1 MGEQELGQQLLSR
14 PFGGD
19 GLQLLRVSLSLPRA
33 LHPSAPGNLQE
44 GWSKRW
50 ASAVQPRRLLRAAT

>member
-1 MGEQELGQQLLSR
+1 MGEQELEQQLLSR

-33 LHPSAPGNLQE
+33 LHPSARGNLQE
-44 GWSKRW
+44 ERSECH
-50 ASAVQPRRLLRAAT
+50 AALTSAP